1 MDKLKIDAST
11 VICAVIG
18 NPIAHSL
25 SPAIHNAAFAAC
37 GLNWAYVAYR
47 VSELK
52 QAIEGI
58 RALGIRGVS
67 VTIPHKV
74 AVMPLLDTV
83 DEAARTIGSIN
94 TIVNTNGHLAGYN
107 SDGEGALQSLRDACA
122 DPTGKRVVILGSGG
136 AARAIAVS
144 MVLKA
149 PPAKLTILGAI
160 ENEVRKLSSDSATKS
175 GVLVTG
181 ELLTAKSLSS
191 SLRECE
197 ILIHATP
204 IGMHPNSD
212 QSLVPSRLLQKNL
225 VVFDIV
231 YNPLKTCLLMD
242 AERAGCIV
250 VSGIEMF
257 LNQAVMQ
264 FTLWTGQEA
273 PRQIMREVLQNA
285 FMGHTTT

>member
-1 MDKLKIDAST
+1 
-11 VICAVIG
+11 
-18 NPIAHSL
+18 L

-94 TIVNTNGHLAGYN
+94 TIVNTDGHLAGYN
-107 SDGEGALQSLRDACA
+107 SDGEGALQALRNTGA
-122 DPTGKRVVILGSGG
+122 DPAGKRVVILGSGG

-149 PPAKLTILGAI
+149 PPAKLTILGDV
-160 ENEVRKLSSDSATKS
+160 ENEVRTLCSDSAQR
-175 GVLVTG
+175 GAVAVAG
-181 ELLTAKSLSS
+181 EILTNKSLSS
-191 SLRECE
+191 ALHDCE

-204 IGMHPNSD
+204 IGMHPNPD
-212 QSLVPSRLLQKNL
+212 QSLVPAQLLQKNL

-231 YNPLKTCLLMD
+231 YNPLKTRLLLD
-242 AERAGCIV
+242 AERAGCAVI
-250 VSGIEMF
+250 SGIEMF
-257 LNQAVMQ
+257 LNQAAIQ
-264 FTLWTGQEA
+264 FKLWTGQEA

-285 FMGHTTT
+285 FRGHNNT

>member
-18 NPIAHSL
+18 NPIEHSL

-47 VSELK
+47 VAELK

-74 AVMPLLDTV
+74 AVMSLLDTV

-107 SDGEGALQSLRDACA
+107 SDGEGALQALRDAGS

-136 AARAIAVS
+136 AARAITIALA
-144 MVLKA
+144 LKA
-149 PPAKLTILGAI
+149 PPEKLTILGAV
-160 ENEVRKLSSDSATKS
+160 EEEVLRLSSDSSRRGA
-175 GVLVTG
+175 VAVAG
-181 ELLTAKSLSS
+181 ELLIDTSLSS
-191 SLRECE
+191 ALHDCE

-204 IGMHPNSD
+204 IGMHPKSD
-212 QSLVPSRLLQKNL
+212 QSLVPAHLLHKNL

-231 YNPLKTCLLMD
+231 YNPLKTRLLMD
-242 AERAGCIV
+242 AERAGCTV
-250 VSGIEMF
+250 LPGIEMF
-257 LNQAVMQ
+257 LNQAAVQ
-264 FTLWTGQEA
+264 FKLWTGQEA
-273 PRQIMREVLQNA
+273 PRKVMRAVLEKHFA
-285 FMGHTTT
+285 